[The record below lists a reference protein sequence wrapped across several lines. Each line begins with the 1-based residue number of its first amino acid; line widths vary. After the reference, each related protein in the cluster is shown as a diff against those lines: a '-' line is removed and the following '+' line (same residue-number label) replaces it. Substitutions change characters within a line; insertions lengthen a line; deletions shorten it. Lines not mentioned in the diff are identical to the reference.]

1 MNELIRAVMRLKAP
15 VSVNQRQAKSVKC
28 KTRVGHFECGTCSL
42 HVTHGRDARVGTPRH
57 EDPGSARSKKEK
69 HP

>member
-1 MNELIRAVMRLKAP
+1 M
-15 VSVNQRQAKSVKC
+15 KC
-28 KTRVGHFECGTCSL
+28 KTRVGHFECGTCIL
-42 HVTHGRDARVGTPRH
+42 RVTHGRDARLGTPRH